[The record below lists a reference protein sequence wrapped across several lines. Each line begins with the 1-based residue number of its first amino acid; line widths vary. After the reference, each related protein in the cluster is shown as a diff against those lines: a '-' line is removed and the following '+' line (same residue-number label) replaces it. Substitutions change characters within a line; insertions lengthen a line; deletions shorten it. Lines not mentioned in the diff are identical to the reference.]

1 MSYKPPYTI
10 TSKIVSLISDISQI
24 VGEIN
29 ATSNTSKMQRDLKLR
44 KINKIKTIRGTLAI
58 EGNILDES
66 VITAV
71 LEGKKVLAPQKEGSV
86 ID

>member
-29 ATSNTSKMQRDLKLR
+29 ATSKMQRDLKLR